1 MNQNVIEIK
10 QVRQGVFISLSSFFD
25 FEEVVKNL
33 RISLEDCDFGDA
45 SQAILD
51 LGGQDISKMD
61 FSVLES
67 IFFEY
72 GLFLK
77 RILSRPELPEVLK
90 GVESNSRK
98 NSLMNKERKKMRR
111 TLVKKPNDFQEE
123 NLAAEVIRM
132 DSPNTTVNGLKNR
145 NISEVKGASSKNDFS
160 KFFDV
165 IDCVEDKRYISEI
178 NNLQDMRERKLN
190 GSFNMNKI
198 KGTEDQP
205 NTLLI
210 QRSLRSGQSIQYS
223 GNVVIMGD
231 VNPGAEV
238 IASGNIVVMGFF
250 KGVAHAGA
258 TGDENATITAFR
270 LQPTQLRIAGHIT
283 RPPDEEMATPKI
295 PEIARIKDGMVVI
308 EKY

>member
-1 MNQNVIEIK
+1 MSQEGIEIR
-10 QVRQGVFISLSSFFD
+10 QVRQGVFISLCSFCN

-33 RISLEDCDFGDA
+33 RISLEDRDFDDT
-45 SQAILD
+45 SQVILD
-51 LGGQDISKMD
+51 LGDQDISKMD

-72 GLFLK
+72 GLSLK
-77 RILSRPELPEVLK
+77 RILYRPGLPEVLR
-90 GVESNSRK
+90 GVESNTRENLSIK
-98 NSLMNKERKKMRR
+98 KERNIMKRI
-111 TLVKKPNDFQEE
+111 LVKKPKNNFPKE

-132 DSPNTTVNGLKNR
+132 DSPNTKVNGLKNL
-145 NISEVKGASSKNDFS
+145 NISEVRSTSSKNDLS
-160 KFFDV
+160 NFFGKTDY
-165 IDCVEDKRYISEI
+165 VEDKRYISEVREKKSNGASII
-178 NNLQDMRERKLN
+178 NK
-190 GSFNMNKI
+190 
-198 KGTEDQP
+198 EDRP

-258 TGDENATITAFR
+258 TGDESATITAFR

-283 RPPDEEMATPKI
+283 RPPDEETATPEI
-295 PEIARIKDGMVVI
+295 PEIARIKDGMIVI